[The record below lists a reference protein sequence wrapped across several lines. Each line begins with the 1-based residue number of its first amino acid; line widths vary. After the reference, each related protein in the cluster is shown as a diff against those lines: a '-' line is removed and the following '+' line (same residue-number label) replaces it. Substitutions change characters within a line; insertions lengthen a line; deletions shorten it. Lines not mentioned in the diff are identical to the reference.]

1 MNEQL
6 EQVLTQLDQL
16 ASPENA
22 AGMARFGIRG
32 AQVLGVSV
40 RDLRALARPYKKD
53 HALAQALWETGI
65 HEARLLASIIADPQ
79 QVTKELMER
88 WVLDFDSWDL
98 CDQCC
103 MNLFDKTPFAWQKA
117 IAWSAHEAEFVRR
130 AGFALMAALAMHD
143 KHATDEQFEP
153 FFTCIREQSTDD
165 RNFVKKAVNWALRQ
179 IGKRNTTL
187 RSRALAV
194 ARDLAE
200 SDARPARWIGR
211 DAVNE
216 LEGRE

>member
-6 EQVLTQLDQL
+6 EQVLTQLDQF

-32 AQVLGVSV
+32 ARVLGVSV
-40 RDLRALARPYKKD
+40 KDLRTLARPYKKD
-53 HALAQALWETGI
+53 HALALALWATGI
-65 HEARLLASIIADPQ
+65 HEARILATIIADPK
-79 QVTKELMER
+79 QVTEEQMES
-88 WVLDFDSWDL
+88 WVLDFDSWDI

-117 IAWSAHEAEFVRR
+117 LAWSARDAEFVRR
-130 AGFALMAALAMHD
+130 AGFALMATLAVHD

-179 IGKRNTTL
+179 IGKRNATL

-200 SDARPARWIGR
+200 SDARPARWIGK
-211 DAVNE
+211 DAVKE